1 MDAMIE
7 QSDKSMEA
15 QTQRLQ
21 AMKKPY
27 YYGNWWMPW
36 WSHQIKTRK
45 HKYRDTTNHEKTITA
60 RIQGE
65 KWLDNYLAGLLDLV
79 LERNLVVGED
89 CLQDT
94 AVERKY
100 K

>member
-27 YYGNWWMPW
+27 YYGN
-36 WSHQIKTRK
+36 
-45 HKYRDTTNHEKTITA
+45 
-60 RIQGE
+60 
-65 KWLDNYLAGLLDLV
+65 
-79 LERNLVVGED
+79 
-89 CLQDT
+89 
-94 AVERKY
+94 
-100 K
+100 